1 MAMTPIEVEVLR
13 NALSSIA
20 DEAYISL
27 MKSAYSTNIK
37 ERRDHSTAIFDAG
50 GRVIVQG
57 ESMPLHLAS
66 MLGLVEVI
74 LEKHDPAEIA
84 PGDLFISN
92 DPFVGRGS
100 HLPDVA
106 MVMPVFADGDLILFV
121 SNIAHHADI
130 GGMVPGSMAGGMTE
144 IYQEGLRIPPIRL
157 FRRGELDRDVM
168 DLILLNVRVPEERRG
183 DYHAQIAASRLA
195 VRRCE
200 ELIEKWT
207 APAIREGGQRIV
219 EAVEKRIRAAVAAL
233 PDGVYRFAD
242 VLDDDGLGTEGIEIR
257 VCIEIAGDRIRF
269 DFAGTAPQVRGNLN
283 VTLAGLQACCLY
295 AMKVLVD
302 PECPQNHGMLAP
314 MEIHAPE
321 GTIVNAAFPAASA
334 ARAQTGQRIVDA
346 IFGALAGALPERII
360 AAGNGA
366 NTAASFFG
374 RGPDG
379 RYYVYLE
386 TLGGGAGARS
396 YADGTDGVQVHM
408 TNTSNLPIE
417 ALENEYPLMIERYE
431 LVRDSG
437 GAGTWRGG
445 LGLRRV
451 YRPID
456 HVVTFSGQ
464 GERCVNPPWGV
475 FGGRPGATGRFELRS
490 DTGEVTRIANKPSSL
505 SIGPDT
511 SIVVTTAGAGGYGP
525 PEARAAE
532 ARAEDR
538 RSGKLGAGHLERE
551 YGEIEQHPADPA
563 IDPMDDGPESVP
575 HGSCGIDPESST

>member
-13 NALSSIA
+13 NAMGSIA

-37 ERRDHSTAIFDAG
+37 ERRDHSTAIFDPD

-66 MLGLVEVI
+66 MLGLVEVV
-74 LEKHDPAEIA
+74 LEKYRLSDIR
-84 PGDLFISN
+84 PGDAFISN

-106 MVMPVFADGDLILFV
+106 MVMPVFSGEELVLFV

-130 GGMVPGSMAGGMTE
+130 GGMAPGSMAGGMTE

-157 FRRGELDRDVM
+157 FRGGELDRDVM

-183 DYHAQIAASRLA
+183 DYNAQIAANRLA

-200 ELIEKWT
+200 QLVAKWT
-207 APAIREGGQRIV
+207 APVIREGCRRIV
-219 EAVEKRIRAAVAAL
+219 EAVERRIRASVAAL
-233 PDGVYRFAD
+233 ADGVYRFED
-242 VLDDDGLGTEGIEIR
+242 VLDDDGLGTEDIAIR
-257 VCIEIAGDRIRF
+257 VQVEIAGDRIRF
-269 DFAGTAPQVRGNLN
+269 DFDGTAPQVRGNIN
-283 VTLAGLQACCLY
+283 VTMAGLQACCLF
-295 AMKVLVD
+295 ALKVLVD

-314 MEIHAPE
+314 MEISAPQ
-321 GTIVNAAFPAASA
+321 GTIVNAEFPAASA

-346 IFGALAGALPERII
+346 IFGALAGALPDRVI

-374 RGPDG
+374 RGADG

-408 TNTSNLPIE
+408 TNTSNLPVE

-431 LVRDSG
+431 LVEDSG

-451 YRPID
+451 YRPIG
-456 HVVTFSGQ
+456 HVVNFSGQ
-464 GERCVNPPWGV
+464 GERCVNAPWGV
-475 FGGRPGATGRFELRS
+475 FGGGPGATGRFELRA
-490 DTGEVTRIANKPSSL
+490 DDGEITRISNKPSSL
-505 SIGPDT
+505 EVGPDT
-511 SIVVTTAGAGGYGP
+511 AIVVTTAGAGGYGSAAGRAD
-525 PEARAAE
+525 EAV
-532 ARAEDR
+532 AEDR
-538 RSGKLGAGHLERE
+538 RSGKFSPGYLDRE
-551 YGEIEQHPADPA
+551 YSERRAR
-563 IDPMDDGPESVP
+563 
-575 HGSCGIDPESST
+575 